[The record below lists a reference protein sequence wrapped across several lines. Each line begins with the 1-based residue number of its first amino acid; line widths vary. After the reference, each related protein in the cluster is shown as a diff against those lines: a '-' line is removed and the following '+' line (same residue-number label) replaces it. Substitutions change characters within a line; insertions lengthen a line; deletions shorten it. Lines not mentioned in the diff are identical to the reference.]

1 MLPTTLP
8 KMALMVVL
16 PILRSAV
23 TKPVLSIDATAVSD
37 EAQRTWV
44 VISLLVPSEY
54 VPVA

>member
-16 PILRSAV
+16 PITRFAV
-23 TKPVLSIDATAVSD
+23 TRPVLLIDATAVSD